1 MTKQTSPEEKGFWTL
16 QKKILAVALT
26 IGAVAGAWAALASG
40 SDCIKKEF
48 TGSVKKISAAV
59 ADTLDEKRWRAREPI
74 DSAILSQLR
83 SIQMD
88 LRKSAY
94 VAEKT
99 MTPASWNRTQAS
111 WRSDSIRFFGSRQ

>member
-1 MTKQTSPEEKGFWTL
+1 MTKQASLDEKGFWTL

-26 IGAVAGAWAALASG
+26 IGAIAGAWAALASG
-40 SDCIKKEF
+40 SDHIEKKF
-48 TGSVKKISAAV
+48 VASVEKISAAV
-59 ADTLDEKRWRAREPI
+59 ADTLDKKRWLERKPI
-74 DSAILSQLR
+74 DSAILSQLK

-111 WRSDSIRFFGSRQ
+111 WRSDSIRFFGSQQ